1 MRTVLVF
8 LFVSLSGLYP
18 LLGMSHGENDAPKPR
33 LWTCKYGEFDLP
45 ENMIFPGGSKEKLQ
59 TISLLFHFI
68 DFGERRILVDVGCD
82 KFFFLGRTAEHFIR
96 PDELLRKNG
105 IAPETITDCLIT
117 HHHDDH
123 IGSLASFPDARVY
136 IQAKE
141 AERAKKLLYGRA
153 VTTFDEQLELFGGR
167 MILRRVGG
175 HTSGHSV
182 VEIPLACGQVY
193 VIAGDACYSPDN
205 LVRKIPTAS
214 TGNAAE
220 SAAFFERYAD
230 PKYRILL
237 GHEPTAP
244 FGGNGIREVIHGVEF
259 VEPVRWGGGRRIFA
273 KDPGCRGK
281 ACNDIENQKSLI
293 LERAQQIMAQPGG
306 KEKIY
311 LEASGNV
318 CEAAVRAYRERPD
331 LFRALAVSDVPATW
345 RGVKGG
351 DVWQYVVEGER
362 MREIV
367 EEGEYVRTLGDVF
380 KTAEGATVDPVS
392 GDLFFSDFMSD
403 EILRWNEADGVRLF
417 KRPAGH
423 VNGMLFRKDGTLLAC
438 SMGENELQLL
448 NRDGTVRKV
457 LAKGFGGR
465 DFNGPNDVWERPDGS
480 GWYFTDPFYRW
491 KEWSKYVQP
500 PMDTKQV
507 YYVTAN
513 GEVIRV
519 TDDLVEPNGITG
531 TPDGKTL
538 YVADHRGRKCWA
550 YSIDENGRLSDKRL
564 FCDIGFGTDGMTIDA
579 DGRLYM
585 TAEDIN
591 VWDRNGEKLG
601 VIRIPEFWCGNCCIG
616 GPDKN
621 ILYVC
626 GKRGV
631 YSIKLKVRGVRGF
644 AK

>member
-1 MRTVLVF
+1 
-8 LFVSLSGLYP
+8 
-18 LLGMSHGENDAPKPR
+18 
-33 LWTCKYGEFDLP
+33 
-45 ENMIFPGGSKEKLQ
+45 
-59 TISLLFHFI
+59 
-68 DFGERRILVDVGCD
+68 
-82 KFFFLGRTAEHFIR
+82 
-96 PDELLRKNG
+96 
-105 IAPETITDCLIT
+105 
-117 HHHDDH
+117 
-123 IGSLASFPDARVY
+123 
-136 IQAKE
+136 
-141 AERAKKLLYGRA
+141 
-153 VTTFDEQLELFGGR
+153 
-167 MILRRVGG
+167 
-175 HTSGHSV
+175 
-182 VEIPLACGQVY
+182 
-193 VIAGDACYSPDN
+193 
-205 LVRKIPTAS
+205 
-214 TGNAAE
+214 
-220 SAAFFERYAD
+220 
-230 PKYRILL
+230 
-237 GHEPTAP
+237 
-244 FGGNGIREVIHGVEF
+244 
-259 VEPVRWGGGRRIFA
+259 
-273 KDPGCRGK
+273 
-281 ACNDIENQKSLI
+281 
-293 LERAQQIMAQPGG
+293 
-306 KEKIY
+306 
-311 LEASGNV
+311 
-318 CEAAVRAYRERPD
+318 
-331 LFRALAVSDVPATW
+331 
-345 RGVKGG
+345 
-351 DVWQYVVEGER
+351 
-362 MREIV
+362 
-367 EEGEYVRTLGDVF
+367 
-380 KTAEGATVDPVS
+380 
-392 GDLFFSDFMSD
+392 
-403 EILRWNEADGVRLF
+403 
-417 KRPAGH
+417 
-423 VNGMLFRKDGTLLAC
+423 MLFRKDGTLLAC
-438 SMGENELQLL
+438 SMGENELRLL

-491 KEWSKYVQP
+491 KEWSKYAQP

-631 YSIKLKVRGVRGF
+631 YLIKLKVRGVRGF